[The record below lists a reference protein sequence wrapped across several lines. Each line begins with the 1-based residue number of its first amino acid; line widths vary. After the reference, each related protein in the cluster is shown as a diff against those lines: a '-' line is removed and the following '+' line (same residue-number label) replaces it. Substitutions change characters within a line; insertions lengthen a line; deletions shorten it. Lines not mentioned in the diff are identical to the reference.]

1 MSPST
6 MSPSSQ
12 TRRSRRGI
20 SLPWTSA
27 SRFRPN
33 FALPARHSPE
43 WTPLLASG
51 ALLLTLALQIALP
64 LRTPLPIDSALAPR
78 RARPPAETPLP
89 TYSALL
95 QNPLFAPDRS
105 PGGTSVAGAKGPGS
119 LDQLTVVGIAMRR
132 GAATVIVKGT
142 DGTSQVLKP
151 GEEIAGWRLSGVAPT
166 YLVFL
171 RGSERRILT
180 LDPRKAA
187 TAGQNA
193 AQQSNDDE
201 DDEEQR

>member
-1 MSPST
+1 M
-6 MSPSSQ
+6 
-12 TRRSRRGI
+12 I
-20 SLPWTSA
+20 
-27 SRFRPN
+27 
-33 FALPARHSPE
+33 
-43 WTPLLASG
+43 
-51 ALLLTLALQIALP
+51 LALQIALP
-64 LRTPLPIDSALAPR
+64 YRTPLPIDSGLAPR
-78 RARPPAETPLP
+78 RARPPVESPLP

-105 PGGTSVAGAKGPGS
+105 PGGTSIKGAKGPGS

-132 GAATVIVKGT
+132 GAATAIVKGS

-187 TAGQNA
+187 TQTGA
-193 AQQSNDDE
+193 QSNDDE